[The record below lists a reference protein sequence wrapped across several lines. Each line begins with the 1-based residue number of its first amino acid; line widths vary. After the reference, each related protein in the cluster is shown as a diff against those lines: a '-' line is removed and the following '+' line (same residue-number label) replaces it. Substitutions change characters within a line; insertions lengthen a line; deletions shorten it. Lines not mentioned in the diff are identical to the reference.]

1 MTSTLLEYL
10 DKINCQICTYID
22 EQCVLWSV
30 SSNLYSK
37 DNTIYNKNSFLLY
50 KISNRHNF
58 GGQKK
63 KSKQCVK
70 SWPQILFFVD
80 SIFPISNISSF

>member
-10 DKINCQICTYID
+10 DKINCQICTYIG
-22 EQCVLWSV
+22 EQCILWSV

-63 KSKQCVK
+63 SRNSVLNPGLKSF
-70 SWPQILFFVD
+70 FFVD